1 MPGVRVVTDSACDL
15 PNDLAVE
22 YGIEIVPLTI
32 RFGDDEFVDRRDL
45 SPKQF
50 WARCATSP
58 VLPETAAPSAG
69 AFEEAFR
76 AAGAAGA
83 DGVVCINL
91 SSKLSATYQAAQ
103 VAANALEGDLPVRVV
118 DSLSVTMGLG
128 SIALTAARLATA
140 GKSIDDVAGAA
151 EDLVRRTR
159 VLGTLDTL
167 ENLKKGGRIGGA
179 KAMLGSMLSLKPV
192 IWVVDGV
199 VEEESKQR
207 TRSRALRYLVDK
219 VAEQAKQGIESLA
232 VMHGDAPDLDEFL
245 DLLDAHF
252 PREDI
257 VIGDIG
263 AVIGTHA
270 GPRVIGVA
278 YHTTA

>member
-1 MPGVRVVTDSACDL
+1 MPGVRVVTDSSCDL

-22 YGIEIVPLTI
+22 LDIDIVPLTI

-50 WARCATSP
+50 WARCGTSP

-76 AAGAAGA
+76 AAKAAGA
-83 DGVVCINL
+83 EGVVCINL
-91 SSKLSATYQAAQ
+91 PSKLSATYQAAQ
-103 VAANALEGDLPVRVV
+103 MAANTLQGEVPVRVV

-128 SIALTAARLATA
+128 NIAIAAARLAAA
-140 GKSIDDVAGAA
+140 GKSLDDVAGAA
-151 EDLVRRTR
+151 EDLSRRTR

-192 IWVVDGV
+192 IWVVDGL

-219 VAEQAKQGIESLA
+219 VAEQATQGIEDLA

-245 DLLDAHF
+245 DMLDAHF

-270 GPRVIGVA
+270 GPRVMGVA